1 MEAKILKY
9 GQFEATN
16 GVDVIL
22 ATYARGTKQADGKM
36 HPTWT
41 LEMGKKSFIIEGNK
55 EEALQKAKELLE
67 LPMSSPLTE
76 KEATAMLE
84 EDGSIHGIVAVP
96 VSSILNHHTDEFLND
111 LGALRIGFNNKSL
124 FNVLAGHFGDNR
136 LKARGLKLRNRGGF
150 GFAVN
155 IGYLFCGLSL
165 TYIQG
170 D

>member
-55 EEALQKAKELLE
+55 DEALQKAKELLE
-67 LPMSSPLTE
+67 LPMSNPLTE

-96 VSSILNHHTDEFLND
+96 VSSILNHNTDEFLDD
-111 LGALRIGFNNKSL
+111 LGSKLCDVPVSAITYLVVAISEKDN
-124 FNVLAGHFGDNR
+124 NVLHIR
-136 LKARGLKLRNRGGF
+136 
-150 GFAVN
+150 VN
-155 IGYLFCGLSL
+155 AKQMGV
-165 TYIQG
+165 
-170 D
+170 

>member
-55 EEALQKAKELLE
+55 DEALQKAKELLE

-111 LGALRIGFNNKSL
+111 IGVKLCDVPVSAITYLVVAISEKDN
-124 FNVLAGHFGDNR
+124 NVLHIR
-136 LKARGLKLRNRGGF
+136 
-150 GFAVN
+150 VN
-155 IGYLFCGLSL
+155 AKQMGV
-165 TYIQG
+165 
-170 D
+170 

>member
-96 VSSILNHHTDEFLND
+96 VSSILNHNTDEFLDD
-111 LGALRIGFNNKSL
+111 LGAKLCDVPVSAITYLVVAISEKDN
-124 FNVLAGHFGDNR
+124 NVLHIR
-136 LKARGLKLRNRGGF
+136 
-150 GFAVN
+150 VN
-155 IGYLFCGLSL
+155 AKQMGV
-165 TYIQG
+165 
-170 D
+170 

>member
-55 EEALQKAKELLE
+55 DEALQKAKELLE

-111 LGALRIGFNNKSL
+111 LGAKLCDVPVSAITYLVVAISEKDN
-124 FNVLAGHFGDNR
+124 NVLHIR
-136 LKARGLKLRNRGGF
+136 
-150 GFAVN
+150 VN
-155 IGYLFCGLSL
+155 AKQMGV
-165 TYIQG
+165 
-170 D
+170 

>member
-96 VSSILNHHTDEFLND
+96 VSSILNHNTDEFLDD
-111 LGALRIGFNNKSL
+111 LGAKLCDVPVSAITYLVVAISEKDN
-124 FNVLAGHFGDNR
+124 NVLYIR
-136 LKARGLKLRNRGGF
+136 
-150 GFAVN
+150 VN
-155 IGYLFCGLSL
+155 AKQMGV
-165 TYIQG
+165 
-170 D
+170 

>member
-55 EEALQKAKELLE
+55 DEALQKAKELLE

-96 VSSILNHHTDEFLND
+96 VSSILNHNTDEFLDD
-111 LGALRIGFNNKSL
+111 LGAKLCDVPVSAITYLVVAISEKDN
-124 FNVLAGHFGDNR
+124 NVLYIR
-136 LKARGLKLRNRGGF
+136 
-150 GFAVN
+150 VN
-155 IGYLFCGLSL
+155 TKQMGV
-165 TYIQG
+165 
-170 D
+170 

>member
-55 EEALQKAKELLE
+55 DEALQKAKELLE

-111 LGALRIGFNNKSL
+111 LGVKLCDVPVSAITYLVVAISEKDN
-124 FNVLAGHFGDNR
+124 NVLHIR
-136 LKARGLKLRNRGGF
+136 
-150 GFAVN
+150 VN
-155 IGYLFCGLSL
+155 AKQMGV
-165 TYIQG
+165 
-170 D
+170 

>member
-67 LPMSSPLTE
+67 LPMSRPLTE

-96 VSSILNHHTDEFLND
+96 VSSILNHNTDEFLDD
-111 LGALRIGFNNKSL
+111 LGAKLCDVPVSAITYLVVAISEKDN
-124 FNVLAGHFGDNR
+124 NVLYIR
-136 LKARGLKLRNRGGF
+136 
-150 GFAVN
+150 VN
-155 IGYLFCGLSL
+155 AKQMGV
-165 TYIQG
+165 
-170 D
+170 

>member
-41 LEMGKKSFIIEGNK
+41 LEMGKKSLIIEGNK
-55 EEALQKAKELLE
+55 DEALQKAKELLE

-96 VSSILNHHTDEFLND
+96 VSSILNHNTDEFLDD
-111 LGALRIGFNNKSL
+111 LGAKLCDVPVSAITYLVVAISEKDN
-124 FNVLAGHFGDNR
+124 NVLYIR
-136 LKARGLKLRNRGGF
+136 
-150 GFAVN
+150 VN
-155 IGYLFCGLSL
+155 AKQMGV
-165 TYIQG
+165 
-170 D
+170 

>member
-55 EEALQKAKELLE
+55 DEALQKAKELLE

-84 EDGSIHGIVAVP
+84 EDGCIHGIVPVP

-111 LGALRIGFNNKSL
+111 LGAKLCDVPVSAITYLVVAISEKDN
-124 FNVLAGHFGDNR
+124 NVLHIR
-136 LKARGLKLRNRGGF
+136 
-150 GFAVN
+150 VN
-155 IGYLFCGLSL
+155 AK
-165 TYIQG
+165 QMENV
-170 D
+170 

>member
-55 EEALQKAKELLE
+55 DEALQKAKELLE

-111 LGALRIGFNNKSL
+111 LGAKLCDVPVSAITYLVVAISEKDN
-124 FNVLAGHFGDNR
+124 NVLYIR
-136 LKARGLKLRNRGGF
+136 
-150 GFAVN
+150 VN
-155 IGYLFCGLSL
+155 AKQMGV
-165 TYIQG
+165 
-170 D
+170 

>member
-55 EEALQKAKELLE
+55 DEALQKAKELLE

-96 VSSILNHHTDEFLND
+96 VSSILNHNTDEFLDD
-111 LGALRIGFNNKSL
+111 LGSKLCDVPVSAITYLVVAISEKDN
-124 FNVLAGHFGDNR
+124 NVLYIR
-136 LKARGLKLRNRGGF
+136 
-150 GFAVN
+150 VN
-155 IGYLFCGLSL
+155 AKQMGV
-165 TYIQG
+165 
-170 D
+170 

>member
-55 EEALQKAKELLE
+55 DEALQKAKELLE
-67 LPMSSPLTE
+67 LPMSRPLTE

-111 LGALRIGFNNKSL
+111 LGAKLCDVPVGAITYLVVAISEKDN
-124 FNVLAGHFGDNR
+124 NVLHIR
-136 LKARGLKLRNRGGF
+136 
-150 GFAVN
+150 VN
-155 IGYLFCGLSL
+155 AKQMGV
-165 TYIQG
+165 
-170 D
+170 

>member
-55 EEALQKAKELLE
+55 DEALQKAKELLE

-96 VSSILNHHTDEFLND
+96 VSSILNHNTDEFLDD
-111 LGALRIGFNNKSL
+111 LGAKLCDVPVSAITYLVVAISEKDN
-124 FNVLAGHFGDNR
+124 NVLYIR
-136 LKARGLKLRNRGGF
+136 
-150 GFAVN
+150 VN
-155 IGYLFCGLSL
+155 AKQMGV
-165 TYIQG
+165 
-170 D
+170 

>member
-55 EEALQKAKELLE
+55 DEALQKAKELLE

-96 VSSILNHHTDEFLND
+96 VSSILNHNTDEFLDD
-111 LGALRIGFNNKSL
+111 LGAKLCDVPVSAITYLVVAISEKDN
-124 FNVLAGHFGDNR
+124 NVLHIR
-136 LKARGLKLRNRGGF
+136 
-150 GFAVN
+150 VN
-155 IGYLFCGLSL
+155 AKQMGV
-165 TYIQG
+165 
-170 D
+170 

>member
-55 EEALQKAKELLE
+55 DEALQKAKELLE
-67 LPMSSPLTE
+67 LPMSNPLTE

-96 VSSILNHHTDEFLND
+96 VSSILNHNTDEFLDD
-111 LGALRIGFNNKSL
+111 LGSKLCDVPVSAITYLVVAIGEKDN
-124 FNVLAGHFGDNR
+124 NVLYIR
-136 LKARGLKLRNRGGF
+136 
-150 GFAVN
+150 VN
-155 IGYLFCGLSL
+155 AKQMGV
-165 TYIQG
+165 
-170 D
+170 

>member
-55 EEALQKAKELLE
+55 DEALQKAKELLE
-67 LPMSSPLTE
+67 LPMSRPLTE

-96 VSSILNHHTDEFLND
+96 VSSILNHHTGEFLDD
-111 LGALRIGFNNKSL
+111 LGAKLCDVPVSAITYLVVAISEKDN
-124 FNVLAGHFGDNR
+124 NVLYIR
-136 LKARGLKLRNRGGF
+136 
-150 GFAVN
+150 VN
-155 IGYLFCGLSL
+155 AKQMGV
-165 TYIQG
+165 
-170 D
+170 

>member
-55 EEALQKAKELLE
+55 DEALQKAKELLE

-96 VSSILNHHTDEFLND
+96 VSSILNHNTDEFLND
-111 LGALRIGFNNKSL
+111 LGAKLCDVPVSAITYLVVAISEKDN
-124 FNVLAGHFGDNR
+124 NVLHIR
-136 LKARGLKLRNRGGF
+136 
-150 GFAVN
+150 VN
-155 IGYLFCGLSL
+155 AKQMGV
-165 TYIQG
+165 
-170 D
+170 

>member
-55 EEALQKAKELLE
+55 DEALQKAKELLE

-111 LGALRIGFNNKSL
+111 LGVKLCAVPVSAITYLVVAISEKDN
-124 FNVLAGHFGDNR
+124 NVLHIR
-136 LKARGLKLRNRGGF
+136 
-150 GFAVN
+150 VN
-155 IGYLFCGLSL
+155 AKQMGV
-165 TYIQG
+165 
-170 D
+170 

>member
-55 EEALQKAKELLE
+55 DEALQKAKELLE
-67 LPMSSPLTE
+67 LPMSSALTE

-111 LGALRIGFNNKSL
+111 LGVKLCDVPVSAITYLVVAISEKDN
-124 FNVLAGHFGDNR
+124 NVLHIR
-136 LKARGLKLRNRGGF
+136 
-150 GFAVN
+150 VN
-155 IGYLFCGLSL
+155 AKQMGV
-165 TYIQG
+165 
-170 D
+170 

>member
-55 EEALQKAKELLE
+55 DEALQKAKELLE
-67 LPMSSPLTE
+67 LPMSRPLTE

-96 VSSILNHHTDEFLND
+96 VSSILNHNTDEFLDD
-111 LGALRIGFNNKSL
+111 LGAKLCDVPVSAITYLVVAISEKDN
-124 FNVLAGHFGDNR
+124 NVLHIR
-136 LKARGLKLRNRGGF
+136 
-150 GFAVN
+150 VN
-155 IGYLFCGLSL
+155 AKQMGV
-165 TYIQG
+165 
-170 D
+170 

>member
-111 LGALRIGFNNKSL
+111 LGAKLCDVPVSAITYLVVAISEKDN
-124 FNVLAGHFGDNR
+124 NVLHIR
-136 LKARGLKLRNRGGF
+136 
-150 GFAVN
+150 VN
-155 IGYLFCGLSL
+155 AKQMGV
-165 TYIQG
+165 
-170 D
+170 

>member
-55 EEALQKAKELLE
+55 DEALQKAKELLE
-67 LPMSSPLTE
+67 LPMSRPLTE

-96 VSSILNHHTDEFLND
+96 VSSILNHNTDEFLDD
-111 LGALRIGFNNKSL
+111 LGAKLCDVPVSAITYLVVAISEKDN
-124 FNVLAGHFGDNR
+124 NVLYIR
-136 LKARGLKLRNRGGF
+136 
-150 GFAVN
+150 VN
-155 IGYLFCGLSL
+155 AKQMGV
-165 TYIQG
+165 
-170 D
+170 

>member
-55 EEALQKAKELLE
+55 DEALQKAKELLE
-67 LPMSSPLTE
+67 LPMSRPLTE
-76 KEATAMLE
+76 EEATAMLE

-111 LGALRIGFNNKSL
+111 LGVKLCDVPVSAITYLVVAISEKDN
-124 FNVLAGHFGDNR
+124 NVLHIR
-136 LKARGLKLRNRGGF
+136 
-150 GFAVN
+150 VN
-155 IGYLFCGLSL
+155 AKQMGV
-165 TYIQG
+165 
-170 D
+170 

>member
-55 EEALQKAKELLE
+55 DEALQKAKELLE
-67 LPMSSPLTE
+67 LPMSRPLTE

-111 LGALRIGFNNKSL
+111 LGAKLCDVPVSAITYLVVAISEKDN
-124 FNVLAGHFGDNR
+124 NVLHIR
-136 LKARGLKLRNRGGF
+136 
-150 GFAVN
+150 VN
-155 IGYLFCGLSL
+155 AKQMGV
-165 TYIQG
+165 
-170 D
+170 